1 MTWTVET
8 WGRAVDAEIAE
19 LSAYILA
26 KLARFRRKIETH
38 GPTSLPMPHAR
49 YLGDALWELRLSGR
63 DGIARV
69 IYITVTEKRVILLRA
84 FVKKTQRTPPREI
97 ALAKQRMRMMIL

>member
-1 MTWTVET
+1 MTWIVET
-8 WGRAVDAEIAE
+8 YSEAVDAEIAD
-19 LSAYILA
+19 LSADILA

-49 YLGDALWELRLSGR
+49 YLGDGLWELRLSGR

-69 IYITVTEKRVILLRA
+69 IYVTVFEKRVILLRA
-84 FVKKTQRTPPREI
+84 FVKKTQKTPPREI
-97 ALAKQRMRMMIL
+97 ALAKQRMRTMML